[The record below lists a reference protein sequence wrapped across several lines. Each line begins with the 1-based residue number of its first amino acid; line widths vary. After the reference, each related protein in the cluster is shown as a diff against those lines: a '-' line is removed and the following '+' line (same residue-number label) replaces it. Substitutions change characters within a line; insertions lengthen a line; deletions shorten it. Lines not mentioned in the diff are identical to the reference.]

1 MILAA
6 GLGTRLG
13 DLSAQKPKPLLP
25 VCDVPLVRWALAL
38 LRGHGIRDV
47 IVNTHHL
54 GELIEKELGSEV
66 AYSREQPD
74 ILGTGGGV
82 RAAAP
87 FFAGEPFVLVN
98 GKIVVDVDL
107 DAVIAHH
114 RKVGALATLVVRADP
129 DAQKWGAVDVD
140 EAAGRVRA
148 IRGPGRHMFTG
159 IHVVEPALLSMLPP
173 AGFSDIVGQ
182 GYLPALARGEII
194 GAYVMDGYF
203 WEHSTPERYLQG
215 NFNLLEGLGRP
226 RHTPGPITGIAADA
240 QVSPHATLREP
251 FLVAP
256 GAIIEAGAV
265 VGPEVVLGRRAKVA
279 ASVRLERA
287 VVWPDVLVD
296 RAAKDTILTGV
307 PAAPSRP

>member
-13 DLSAQKPKPLLP
+13 DLSSLRPKPMMP
-25 VCDVPLVRWALAL
+25 VCDVPLVRWALSL
-38 LRGHGIRDV
+38 LRGHGIKNV

-54 GELIEKELGSEV
+54 GDLIERELGSEV

-74 ILGTGGGV
+74 ILGTGGGIV
-82 RAAAP
+82 AAAP

-114 RKVGALATLVVRADP
+114 KKVGAIATLVVRE
-129 DAQKWGAVDVD
+129 DAEASKWGAVAVD
-140 EAAGRVRA
+140 EARGIVRD
-148 IRGPGRHMFTG
+148 IRGLGRHMFTG
-159 IHVVEPALLSMLPP
+159 IHVVEPALLKMLPQS
-173 AGFSDIVGQ
+173 GFSDIVGE
-182 GYLPALARGEII
+182 GYLPALARSETI

-203 WEHSTPERYLQG
+203 WEHSTPERYLLG
-215 NFNLLEGLGRP
+215 NFNLLDGVAKP
-226 RHTPGPITGIAADA
+226 KHAPGPLTGILDGA

-265 VGPEVVLGRRAKVA
+265 VGPNVIVGRGAKIA
-279 ASVRLERA
+279 AAVRIERA
-287 VVWPDVLVD
+287 VVWPGVVVD
-296 RAAKDTILTGV
+296 AAAKDIILTGK
-307 PAAPSRP
+307 A